1 MYCEKIC
8 ITFRSKDYY
17 DKKVTLSVPD
27 ELYERMIEWKSSM
40 NFSKVF
46 QTAISGM
53 IQEKE
58 TLKAKVKKEI
68 DFSSIVA
75 RLKKEKM
82 DFELNIIEWGKKDGL
97 DWCKTAHYRE
107 LQYAL
112 IWTPHKNPYQDE
124 ELGDYFSQ
132 MFEKYKKRIMAS
144 GKKAQDVLIDFSEKY
159 LRGWKESVDLFWK
172 EIQDKL

>member
-53 IQEKE
+53 IQKKE

-68 DFSSIVA
+68 DFSSNRWLA
-75 RLKKEKM
+75 
-82 DFELNIIEWGKKDGL
+82 
-97 DWCKTAHYRE
+97 
-107 LQYAL
+107 
-112 IWTPHKNPYQDE
+112 
-124 ELGDYFSQ
+124 
-132 MFEKYKKRIMAS
+132 
-144 GKKAQDVLIDFSEKY
+144 
-159 LRGWKESVDLFWK
+159 
-172 EIQDKL
+172 